1 RWERWQSRRAELC
14 VKHRCTEIKRPAMR
28 LGQELAVVIDVDLL
42 LPNLA
47 LRLALELFG
56 LALELLAR
64 VAPDAANRIA
74 YAALDLVGHAFALI
88 LQSIPRK
95 IVRHDDPPGTSRWR
109 LTRGD
114 PSPLTRGRTARHM
127 PLINMC
133 LSCRGLAPIYHEI
146 YRTSRVQDISL
157 VYREE

>member
-1 RWERWQSRRAELC
+1 
-14 VKHRCTEIKRPAMR
+14 MR

-64 VAPDAANRIA
+64 VARDAANRIA
-74 YAALDLVGHAFALI
+74 YATLDLVGHAFALV

-95 IVRHDDPPGTSRWR
+95 IVRHGDPPGSSRWR

-114 PSPLTRGRTARHM
+114 LSPLTGESTARHV
-127 PLINMC
+127 PSINMC
-133 LSCRGLAPIYHEI
+133 LSCRVPRACA
-146 YRTSRVQDISL
+146 DISRDISY
-157 VYREE
+157 VPFPRYITGISGGENQN